1 MFDCLKINILK
12 ILTVVLSST
21 VSVHALAERL
31 LDAETG
37 TPLPL
42 ASISDRH
49 GNVIGMTS
57 REGVIPK
64 LEADCFPITFAY
76 MGYEP
81 VEVALPDGKDVLL
94 RQNLYELP
102 EIVVAPGSRPLL
114 HLTGYM
120 REVSSQL
127 GPTDS
132 ITVFRESIVDFL
144 TPVEKTKFKGWSKPR
159 VLASRTF
166 VRISDSSGLD
176 SIGSGVDNE
185 YMLWGDRFSFIPS
198 SKAIPESMKGSGR
211 FATDTVMG
219 KYFPK
224 NIWVKNG
231 SMIRWYADM
240 LADKKGHVYT
250 PWVLK
255 AAGMTS
261 DFKDASFNYVF
272 HKEDGN
278 QLKPTDLTRMSL
290 SIDILLRGKI
300 AKWAYNSSGPLH
312 LRTYIEFYLTDS
324 EYLTETDGKALKKN
338 PPVYK
343 TSEVKAPLNADPP
356 HPGIRRIV
364 ERGVALKKHDRK

>member
-1 MFDCLKINILK
+1 MSAAVFVTGGLYARADRLVDSETKE
-12 ILTVVLSST
+12 
-21 VSVHALAERL
+21 ALA
-31 LDAETG
+31 
-37 TPLPL
+37 L
-42 ASISDRH
+42 AAINDCN
-49 GNVIGMTS
+49 GNVVAMTS
-57 REGVIPK
+57 REGEIPPI
-64 LEADCFPITFAY
+64 ASNSFPITFNY
-76 MGYEP
+76 MGYKP
-81 VEVALPDGKDVLL
+81 LEVASLDGSDVMMY
-94 RQNLYELP
+94 QNLYELP

-231 SMIRWYADM
+231 GMIRWYADM

-278 QLKPTDLTRMSL
+278 KLKPTDLTRMSL

-324 EYLTETDGKALKKN
+324 EYLTEADGKALKKN